1 MEIYR
6 WTYAKPSTLSGN
18 FIMNR
23 VNLFCLSLILIVGIG
38 ACAEPNKP
46 VVNNQIDSS
55 TALTTTTID
64 SRRLSDIVKVL
75 ASDEFEGRAPGGPGE
90 EKTIAFLIDQFESL
104 DLEPGG
110 VDGTWTHS
118 VPLIH
123 SQLAHDGNLSVSA
136 GNASQTWQQGVDVA
150 VSTVRA
156 VESVVIVGAPLVF
169 VGFGAKA
176 PERDWDDFGDMDL
189 NGKVAIFLVNDPDF
203 SAKDDEPVA
212 GRFGN
217 QRMTYYG
224 RWTYKYEEA
233 ARRGALA
240 ALVIH
245 EDKAAGY
252 GWGVASSSPGEQF
265 ALAETS
271 GPLPPLLQGWLH
283 YDAAV
288 ELFASAGLNLVEQRE
303 RARRD
308 DFSAFELPEV
318 SLSASFS
325 VALETI
331 ESQNVLARLAGS
343 TQSQETL
350 MVSSHWDA
358 FGQGKPDAQG
368 RTVRPGANDDA
379 LGTAGV
385 IELARVLKAGS
396 PMARSVVF
404 AVWTAE
410 ESGLLGSAAY
420 AAKPIYPLHSTVA
433 NFTLDI
439 LQTAGPARDV
449 VLVGEGQS
457 DLEEDLRRAAAK
469 QSRVVTP
476 ENLPENGLFF
486 RADHFSLARQGVP
499 VLLLM
504 GIAGGA
510 DLVEGGRTAGDQW
523 IADYTGNCYHQT
535 CDAWSADWDLRG
547 AVDDIELFHTIIRDL
562 GNSTRWPQL
571 MEDSEFSAIRAKT
584 HNHRATPPAN

>member
-1 MEIYR
+1 MSRFNQFFICFTLMIGISACSEKNETVVDNEIN
-6 WTYAKPSTLSGN
+6 TTSVAKTG
-18 FIMNR
+18 
-23 VNLFCLSLILIVGIG
+23 V
-38 ACAEPNKP
+38 AA
-46 VVNNQIDSS
+46 IDSH
-55 TALTTTTID
+55 
-64 SRRLSDIVKVL
+64 RLSDIVKVL

-90 EKTIAFLIDQFESL
+90 VKTIAFLVDQFQSMG
-104 DLEPGG
+104 LEPGG
-110 VDGTWTHS
+110 ENGTWTHA

-123 SQLAHDGNLSVSA
+123 THLAHNGNLSVTI
-136 GNASQTWQQGVDVA
+136 GDASQTWQQGIDVA
-150 VSTVRA
+150 ISTVRA
-156 VESVVIVGAPLVF
+156 VDAVAINNAPLVF
-169 VGFGAKA
+169 VGFGANA
-176 PERDWDDFGDMDL
+176 PERDWDDYGDIDL
-189 NGKVAIFLVNDPDF
+189 TGKVAVFLVNDPDF
-203 SAKDDEPVA
+203 SAATDEPVA

-217 QRMTYYG
+217 KRMTYYG
-224 RWTYKYEEA
+224 RWAYKYEEA

-245 EDKAAGY
+245 ENKAAGY
-252 GWGVASSSPGEQF
+252 GWNVAASAPGDQF
-265 ALAETS
+265 ALADTS

-283 YDAAV
+283 YNAATA
-288 ELFASAGLNLVEQRE
+288 LFTAAGLDLVEQR
-303 RARRD
+303 RLARRD
-308 DFSAFELPEV
+308 DFSAFELPQV
-318 SLSASFS
+318 SLNAHFDVS
-325 VALETI
+325 VEKM
-331 ESQNVLARLAGS
+331 ESQNVLARLPGTTRAD
-343 TQSQETL
+343 ETL

-358 FGQGKPDAQG
+358 YGHGEPDAQG

-385 IELARVLKAGS
+385 IELARVLKTGP
-396 PMARSVVF
+396 PMERSVVF

-420 AAKPIYPLHSTVA
+420 AMKPIYPLHSTVA

-449 VLVGEGQS
+449 ILVGEGQS
-457 DLEEDLRRAAAK
+457 DLEDDLIQAAAL

-499 VLLLM
+499 VLLIM

-510 DLVEGGRTAGDQW
+510 DLIEGGRAAGDKW

-547 AVDDIELFHTIIRDL
+547 AVEDIELFHTILRDL
-562 GNSTRWPQL
+562 GDSTRWPQWK
-571 MEDSEFSAIRAKT
+571 EGSEFRAIRT
-584 HNHRATPPAN
+584 ETDDQRNVHPPE

>member
-1 MEIYR
+1 MNHF
-6 WTYAKPSTLSGN
+6 N
-18 FIMNR
+18 FIILTLT
-23 VNLFCLSLILIVGIG
+23 VFGGLSACSEVEKPFDNDQIVTSSY
-38 ACAEPNKP
+38 EKP
-46 VVNNQIDSS
+46 TSIDSQ
-55 TALTTTTID
+55 
-64 SRRLSDIVKVL
+64 RLSNIVKVL

-90 EKTIAFLIDQFESL
+90 AKTIEFIIDQFQSL
-104 DLEPGG
+104 GLEPGG
-110 VDGTWTHS
+110 TDGTWTHA

-123 SQLAHDGNLSVSA
+123 TQLASDGRLSVST
-136 GNASQTWQQGVDVA
+136 GDISQNWVQGIDVA
-150 VSTVRA
+150 VSTVRP
-156 VESVVIVGAPLVF
+156 VDKIDIQSAPLVF
-169 VGFGAKA
+169 VGFGASA
-176 PERDWDDFGDMDL
+176 PERNWDDYGEIDL
-189 NGKVAIFLVNDPDF
+189 TGKIAIFLVNDPDF
-203 SAKDDEPVA
+203 SANESEPVW

-217 QRMTYYG
+217 KRMTYYG
-224 RWTYKYEEA
+224 RWAYKYEEA

-252 GWGVASSSPGEQF
+252 GWNVASSGPGSQF
-265 ALAETS
+265 ALAESS
-271 GPLPPLLQGWLH
+271 GPTPPILQGWLH
-283 YDAAV
+283 YDAASA
-288 ELFASAGLNLVEQRE
+288 LFAAAGMDLVDQR
-303 RARRD
+303 RLARRD
-308 DFSAFELPEV
+308 DFSAFELPQT
-318 SLSASFS
+318 SLSASFNVS
-325 VALETI
+325 MEKI
-331 ESQNVLARLAGS
+331 ESQNVLAKLPGH
-343 TQSQETL
+343 SQADEIL

-358 FGQGKPDAQG
+358 YGQGEPDSSG

-385 IELARVLKAGS
+385 IELARVLKAGE

-404 AVWTAE
+404 AAWTAE
-410 ESGLLGSAAY
+410 EAGLLGSAAY

-439 LQTAGPARDV
+439 LQTAGLAKDV
-449 VLVGEGQS
+449 ILVGEGQS
-457 DLEEDLRRAAAK
+457 DLEEDLMRAAAL

-510 DLVEGGRTAGDQW
+510 DLIEGGRVAGDQW

-547 AVDDIELFHTIIRDL
+547 AVEDIELFHTILRDL
-562 GNSTRWPQL
+562 GDSTRWPQL
-571 MEDSEFSAIRAKT
+571 KSSSEFKAIRSETDAKRT
-584 HNHRATPPAN
+584 LR

>member
-6 WTYAKPSTLSGN
+6 WAYAKPSTLSGN
-18 FIMNR
+18 FVMKR
-23 VNLFCLSLILIVGIG
+23 VNQFCLSLILIVGIG

-46 VVNNQIDSS
+46 VVNNQIDSP

-123 SQLAHDGNLSVSA
+123 TQLAHDGNLSVSA
-136 GNASQTWQQGVDVA
+136 GDASQTWQQGVDVA

-156 VESVVIVGAPLVF
+156 VETVDIVAAPLVF
-169 VGFGAKA
+169 VGFGTKA
-176 PERDWDDFGDMDL
+176 PERDWDDFGDIDL
-189 NGKVAIFLVNDPDF
+189 NGKIAIFLVNDPDF

-224 RWTYKYEEA
+224 RWAYKYEEA

-358 FGQGKPDAQG
+358 FGHGEPDVQG

-449 VLVGEGQS
+449 ILVGEGQS

-571 MEDSEFSAIRAKT
+571 MAGSEFSAIRAKT
-584 HNHRATPPAN
+584 HSHRATPPVN

>member
-1 MEIYR
+1 MNHF
-6 WTYAKPSTLSGN
+6 N
-18 FIMNR
+18 FIILTLT
-23 VNLFCLSLILIVGIG
+23 VFVGLS
-38 ACAEPNKP
+38 ACSEVEKP
-46 VVNNQIDSS
+46 FDNDQIITSSYEKPTSIDSQ
-55 TALTTTTID
+55 
-64 SRRLSDIVKVL
+64 RLSNIVKVL

-90 EKTIAFLIDQFESL
+90 AKTIEFLIDQFQSL
-104 DLEPGG
+104 GLEPGG
-110 VDGTWTHS
+110 TDGTWTHA

-123 SQLAHDGNLSVSA
+123 TQLASDGRLSVSV
-136 GNASQTWQQGVDVA
+136 GDMSQNWVQGLDVA
-150 VSTVRA
+150 VSTVRP
-156 VESVVIVGAPLVF
+156 VDKIDIQSAPLVF
-169 VGFGAKA
+169 VGFGASA
-176 PERDWDDFGDMDL
+176 PERNWDDYGEIDL
-189 NGKVAIFLVNDPDF
+189 TGKIAIFLVNDPDF
-203 SAKDDEPVA
+203 SANESEPVW

-217 QRMTYYG
+217 KRMTYYG
-224 RWTYKYEEA
+224 RWAYKYEEA

-252 GWGVASSSPGEQF
+252 GWNVASSGPGSQF
-265 ALAETS
+265 ALAESS
-271 GPLPPLLQGWLH
+271 GPTPPILQGWLH
-283 YDAAV
+283 YDAASA
-288 ELFASAGLNLVEQRE
+288 LFAAAGMDLVEQR
-303 RARRD
+303 RLARRD
-308 DFSAFELPEV
+308 DFSAFELPQT
-318 SLSASFS
+318 SLSASFNVS
-325 VALETI
+325 MEKI
-331 ESQNVLARLAGS
+331 ESQNVLAKLPGH
-343 TQSQETL
+343 SQADEIL

-358 FGQGKPDAQG
+358 YGQGEPDSLG

-385 IELARVLKAGS
+385 IELARVLKAGE

-404 AVWTAE
+404 AAWTAE
-410 ESGLLGSAAY
+410 EAGLLGSAAY

-439 LQTAGPARDV
+439 LQTAGLAKDV
-449 VLVGEGQS
+449 ILVGEGQS
-457 DLEEDLRRAAAK
+457 DLEEDLIRAAAL

-510 DLVEGGRTAGDQW
+510 DLIEGGRVAGDQW

-547 AVDDIELFHTIIRDL
+547 AVEDIELFHTILRDL
-562 GNSTRWPQL
+562 GDSTRWPQL
-571 MEDSEFSAIRAKT
+571 KSSSEFKAIRSETDAKRT
-584 HNHRATPPAN
+584 LR